1 MRRSVMARNR
11 QPNQVNRREW
21 LKAACGALAL
31 APAIAS
37 AKDRIREKAKKNIKL
52 AIFGRT
58 YSALPLEQAAQKIK
72 ADGFHG
78 VILDFDYADVHFDPL
93 APDWGAAEKITEC
106 FGRHGIKIGGL
117 ASYYNVVDP
126 DIARRERGE
135 KHMQVMIANWK
146 RLGSPI
152 IATGSGSLN
161 PKSEW
166 LESPENGTEN
176 AYLQCRSNLE
186 KLVKQ
191 AEKTGAML
199 AIEPYWHNVIDSVE
213 RAERLFREVNSPSL
227 KLVMDPCNYFRK
239 EDLPKMQ
246 PMLEDI
252 FRRLGRRIVLAHGK
266 DVKAAANGT
275 DLPAAGLG
283 VLDYPL
289 FLRLLA
295 QLNREIYLVV
305 EHLKLEDVPRV
316 RDFVLSQFERV

>member
-1 MRRSVMARNR
+1 MARDR

-31 APAIAS
+31 APAIAP
-37 AKDRIREKAKKNIKL
+37 AEDRIREKAKKNLKL

-72 ADGFHG
+72 ADGFRG
-78 VILDFDYADVHFDPL
+78 VILDFEYADVHFDPI
-93 APDWGAAEKITEC
+93 APDWGAAKRITEC
-106 FGRHGIKIGGL
+106 FGRHGIEIGGL
-117 ASYYNVVDP
+117 TSYYNVVDP
-126 DIARRERGE
+126 EIARRERGE
-135 KHMQVMIANWK
+135 KHMQFMIANWK

-152 IATGSGSLN
+152 IATGTGSLN

-166 LESPENGTEN
+166 LESPENATEN

-191 AEKTGAML
+191 AEKTGAVV
-199 AIEPYWHNVIDSVE
+199 AIEPYWRNVIDSVE
-213 RAERLFREVNSPSL
+213 RTERLFREVNSPSL
-227 KLVMDPCNYFRK
+227 RLVMDPCNYYRK
-239 EDLPKMQ
+239 ENLAKMQ
-246 PMLEDI
+246 PILEDI
-252 FRRLGRRIVLAHGK
+252 FRRVGQRTVLAHAK

-295 QLNREIYLVV
+295 QLGREVYLVV
-305 EHLKLEDVPRV
+305 EHLTLEDVPRV
-316 RDFVLSQFERV
+316 RDFVLSQLERV